1 MLSGLKSFLK
11 DYPMAKAYFVYG
23 GEKYMR
29 EGNIEI
35 MPINNLLKNL
45 PSVLS

>member
-1 MLSGLKSFLK
+1 MMYGEKGIR

-23 GEKYMR
+23 GDKYMR

-35 MPINNLLKNL
+35 MPINKLLKNL
-45 PSVLS
+45 PEVLA